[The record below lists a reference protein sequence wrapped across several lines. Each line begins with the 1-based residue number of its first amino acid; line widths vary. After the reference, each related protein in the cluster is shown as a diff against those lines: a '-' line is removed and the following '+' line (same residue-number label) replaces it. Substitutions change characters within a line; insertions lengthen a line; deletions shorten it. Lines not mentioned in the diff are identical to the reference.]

1 MNPVFDIAVAV
12 LWRSDGRVLL
22 ADRPKGKIW
31 SGYWEFPG
39 GKVDAGET
47 VAEALERELQEE
59 LGITPDVVTPW
70 ITREYDYP
78 DRRVRL
84 HCMRVT
90 AWRGT
95 PHGREGQRLAWEDP
109 AAPTVSPLLPA
120 NDVIMKALRLSP
132 VYAITYAAKL
142 GETEFML
149 RLVQAL
155 ERGTRLIQVREPGFT
170 AEQLV
175 AFARSVSERARRY
188 DARVLING
196 DPSLARAIGVDGVH
210 LPSGQLMTLDAA
222 PDCALWA
229 ASCHDA
235 IELER
240 AATLG
245 ADFAVLSPV
254 LPTPTHPEAEG
265 LGWARFAELVH
276 DCPIPVYA
284 LGGMRPELLETAMRH
299 GAHGIALLS
308 GAWPAPRG

>member
-12 LWRSDGRVLL
+12 LRRSDGHVLL
-22 ADRPKGKIW
+22 ADRPAGKVW

-47 VAEALERELQEE
+47 VVEALGRELREE
-59 LGITPDVVTPW
+59 LGITPETVTPW
-70 ITREYDYP
+70 IIREYDYP

-84 HCMRVT
+84 HCLRVT

-120 NDVIMKALRLSP
+120 NDVIMKALCLPP
-132 VYAITYAAKL
+132 VYAITSAARL

-149 RLVQAL
+149 RLEQAL

-170 AEQLV
+170 AERLA
-175 AFARSVSERARRY
+175 AFARAVSERARSCG
-188 DARVLING
+188 ARVLING
-196 DPSLARAIGVDGVH
+196 DPSLARAIGADGVH
-210 LPSGQLMTLDAA
+210 LQSGQLMTLETA
-222 PDCALWA
+222 PDCALWG

-235 IELER
+235 AELGR
-240 AATLG
+240 AAMLG

-254 LPTPTHPEAEG
+254 LPTPTHPEAGG
-265 LGWARFAELVH
+265 LGWSRFTELACA
-276 DCPIPVYA
+276 CPLPVYA
-284 LGGMRPELLETAMRH
+284 LGGMRPELLETALRH

-308 GAWPAPRG
+308 GAWPAPRA